1 MALTDQAKLSLRAGL
16 GEAAGKEVQDYIN
29 STITKVSNGPIKLAG
44 GSVATANAASHA
56 LVTGL
61 DTVVAVNITITG
73 SGAPTD
79 ITTTVTI
86 DGSSVTVYFWKATAA
101 GDTAMTAA
109 TAVHNFTW
117 IAVGS

>member
-1 MALTDQAKLSLRAGL
+1 MPLTGHAELALRSGL
-16 GEAAGKEVQDYIN
+16 GEAAGKEVKDTIN
-29 STITKVSNGPIKLAG
+29 TALQSLTSGPTKVTG
-44 GSVATANAASHA
+44 GTVTTANAATHA

-61 DTVVAVNITITG
+61 TTVLGVTVTVTG

-79 ITTTVTI
+79 IVTTVAI

-109 TAVHNFTW
+109 TAVHNISW
-117 IAVGS
+117 IAVGN